1 MAKLPIMITLI
12 VKFTALITAYEIDY
26 NNCLNP
32 TSIKTYMSAELCPL
46 NQLEPEIPEDKS
58 YTILQQPI
66 TRKVRGYNCRV
77 RRSTYHF
84 KCGAWGHLKLAA
96 VPQILHPI
104 EISLDQCNNMVNTRT
119 YHLPGDSKP
128 FSLELNKEEYL
139 QLTDK
144 GQIKEENN
152 HISCTGE
159 TVHIGSTL
167 HTNVVVLH
175 EYSFMIR
182 NEEFLVSADTMEAI
196 TDHVRLPCQYETRGC
211 LTGEGTYTWTRY
223 NQPCNLEIVQSIRP
237 SKVRQTYL
245 VDHDSQFLINTT
257 GITNLP
263 SCPMALIK
271 TNHPTIF
278 LAQTDEVISLP
289 TVEAREIDISL
300 QSLIHTNYVAYQL
313 EREFDKQD
321 HTIQQRVCSET
332 RLNQKTEPTPLGDGQ
347 FGLRKGDVFLIFQC
361 QKTKAKLREDTS
373 CWSDIP
379 IEGGFVTPT
388 SKQFILHSNKI
399 PCSQTFPMIVK
410 TLQGWVEIL
419 PHLKIRPA
427 PLEHLP
433 QEIQPTI
440 HEDYSRGG
448 LYSTQELAEWKHEL
462 SFPTFHQ
469 ALLKSL
475 SYGSCL
481 QDGRCP
487 TAENSDIQ
495 PYDIDHLIPNLERG
509 IDLWSRFRA
518 FLKENGDN
526 MAFACL
532 FILSIKFL
540 SDLVLISVTVMRA
553 GPAAAAALIA
563 SLYLYNQRTYQRILQ
578 RHQQRHQNINR
589 QPADKEE
596 QVPLQISP

>member
-1 MAKLPIMITLI
+1 
-12 VKFTALITAYEIDY
+12 
-26 NNCLNP
+26 
-32 TSIKTYMSAELCPL
+32 
-46 NQLEPEIPEDKS
+46 
-58 YTILQQPI
+58 
-66 TRKVRGYNCRV
+66 
-77 RRSTYHF
+77 
-84 KCGAWGHLKLAA
+84 
-96 VPQILHPI
+96 
-104 EISLDQCNNMVNTRT
+104 
-119 YHLPGDSKP
+119 
-128 FSLELNKEEYL
+128 
-139 QLTDK
+139 
-144 GQIKEENN
+144 
-152 HISCTGE
+152 
-159 TVHIGSTL
+159 
-167 HTNVVVLH
+167 
-175 EYSFMIR
+175 
-182 NEEFLVSADTMEAI
+182 
-196 TDHVRLPCQYETRGC
+196 
-211 LTGEGTYTWTRY
+211 
-223 NQPCNLEIVQSIRP
+223 
-237 SKVRQTYL
+237 
-245 VDHDSQFLINTT
+245 
-257 GITNLP
+257 
-263 SCPMALIK
+263 
-271 TNHPTIF
+271 
-278 LAQTDEVISLP
+278 
-289 TVEAREIDISL
+289 
-300 QSLIHTNYVAYQL
+300 
-313 EREFDKQD
+313 
-321 HTIQQRVCSET
+321 
-332 RLNQKTEPTPLGDGQ
+332 
-347 FGLRKGDVFLIFQC
+347 
-361 QKTKAKLREDTS
+361 
-373 CWSDIP
+373 
-379 IEGGFVTPT
+379 
-388 SKQFILHSNKI
+388 
-399 PCSQTFPMIVK
+399 MIVK

-495 PYDIDHLIPNLERG
+495 PYDMDHLIPNLERG

-578 RHQQRHQNINR
+578 RHQNINR